1 MTKVVSVYHLLIIC
15 TNSYVRVSVLLNGC
29 FFNCCVDDP
38 ILISDDEV
46 LEHKNIVVRRQLIRN
61 EMVEIFQNCS
71 ILKYILDVTLIGNDG
86 NPEKGEGRGVMLEM
100 LSNFWQHV
108 TIL

>member
-1 MTKVVSVYHLLIIC
+1 MVV
-15 TNSYVRVSVLLNGC
+15 

-46 LEHKNIVVRRQLIRN
+46 LEHKNIVVHRQLIRN
-61 EMVEIFQNCS
+61 EMVDIFQDSS

-86 NPEKGEGRGVMLEM
+86 NPKKGECRGVMLEV
-100 LSNFWQHV
+100 LTNFWQHV
-108 TIL
+108 FDSLPVGAQEKIPNVRHDFQKSH